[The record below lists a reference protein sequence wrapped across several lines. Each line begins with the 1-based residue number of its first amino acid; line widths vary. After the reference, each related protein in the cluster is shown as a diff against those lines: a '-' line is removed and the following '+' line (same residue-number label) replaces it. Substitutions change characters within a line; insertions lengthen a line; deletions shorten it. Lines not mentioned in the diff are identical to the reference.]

1 MNKQV
6 VEMDIVA
13 KTVVEVIH
21 AAFDDKDQPR
31 TVAFVLVDATL
42 EDQVN
47 LEIAYELTNN
57 IDRPWV
63 QNKRVLYMGHGE
75 GCRSTSM
82 GDYAV
87 INGRKYEC
95 VTFGWDSVES

>member
-1 MNKQV
+1 MNQQV

-21 AAFDDKDQPR
+21 AAFEDEPR
-31 TVAFVLVDATL
+31 TVAYVVVDATL
-42 EDQVN
+42 EDIHN
-47 LEIAYELTNN
+47 LETAYELTNN

-63 QNKRVLYMGHGE
+63 LNKRVLYMGDGE

-95 VTFGWDSVES
+95 ALFGWDLV